1 MKTFSLFKA
10 LTKICLKFNI
20 GCISPN
26 GTQECLECILTFLGD
41 PRPPEQKED
50 RKFCP
55 HFGRDVATFEVTFGV
70 EEVVCQNFREMT
82 KRQRLRAERFDV

>member
-1 MKTFSLFKA
+1 MNPDLCGKHICQFLNKIGSGFMKTFSLFKA

-41 PRPPEQKED
+41 PRPPE
-50 RKFCP
+50 
-55 HFGRDVATFEVTFGV
+55 
-70 EEVVCQNFREMT
+70 
-82 KRQRLRAERFDV
+82 